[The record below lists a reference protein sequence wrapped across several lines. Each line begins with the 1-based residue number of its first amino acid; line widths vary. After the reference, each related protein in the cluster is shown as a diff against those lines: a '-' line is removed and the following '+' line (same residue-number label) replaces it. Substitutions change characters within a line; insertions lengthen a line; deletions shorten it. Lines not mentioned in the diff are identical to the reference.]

1 MTKEEFFNLINELNI
16 VLNDEQKQ
24 QFELYCKL
32 LLEYNTH
39 TNITAI
45 REESGVYLKHFYDS
59 LTLVKVFD
67 FNNEYSVLDLGSGGG
82 FTGLV
87 LEIAFPNLKLTLLD
101 SNHKKSDFQKYIVS
115 ELNLNNVTIVND
127 RAESFFKENI
137 KYDVVVARAVAN
149 LSVLSELCIP
159 FVKNSGYFL
168 AMKGD
173 FAEEYQNAFN
183 AITKLGG
190 TIESKFDFK
199 LPISEDSRSII
210 KIKKIKETPK
220 EFPRMYD
227 KIIKRP
233 LK

>member
-1 MTKEEFFNLINELNI
+1 M
-16 VLNDEQKQ
+16 
-24 QFELYCKL
+24 
-32 LLEYNTH
+32 
-39 TNITAI
+39 
-45 REESGVYLKHFYDS
+45 
-59 LTLVKVFD
+59 
-67 FNNEYSVLDLGSGGG
+67 
-82 FTGLV
+82 
-87 LEIAFPNLKLTLLD
+87 
-101 SNHKKSDFQKYIVS
+101 
-115 ELNLNNVTIVND
+115 
-127 RAESFFKENI
+127 
-137 KYDVVVARAVAN
+137 ARAVAN

-159 FVKNSGYFL
+159 FIKNSGYFL
-168 AMKGD
+168 SMKGD

-190 TIESKFDFK
+190 IIESKFDFK

>member
-67 FNNEYSVLDLGSGGG
+67 FNYEYSVLDVGSGGG
-82 FTGLV
+82 FPGLV
-87 LEIAFPNLKLTLLD
+87 LAIAFPNLKLTLLD

>member
-16 VLNDEQKQ
+16 VLNDDQKQ

-67 FNNEYSVLDLGSGGG
+67 FNHEYSVLDVGSGGG
-82 FTGLV
+82 FPGLV
-87 LEIAFPNLKLTLLD
+87 LAIAFPNLKLTLLD
-101 SNHKKSDFQKYIVS
+101 SNHKKSDFQKYIVY

-159 FVKNSGYFL
+159 FVKKSGYFL